1 MIWDDICTEYL
12 FCPQLIH
19 RDDDLYG
26 FQKLCFLFL
35 LWCLLR
41 IFCFFSCGFGLNSF
55 LGGWQRVQLSLI
67 LRLWRWT
74 QSGHFI
80 SFECCLLIDW
90 RSISSSSTM
99 HIENQKSS
107 NNATMWRWCDSCF
120 CLLFY
125 LRNWSLIFLFHSLRR
140 RLCDVT
146 LLIFV
151 YWRLWLWWLYVVKS

>member
-41 IFCFFSCGFGLNSF
+41 IICFFSCGFGLNSF

-67 LRLWRWT
+67 LRLWRWK
-74 QSGHFI
+74 QSGHFTV
-80 SFECCLLIDW
+80 SRLNAVFWLIDDQFLLLHQCW
-90 RSISSSSTM
+90 YW
-99 HIENQKSS
+99 NYS

-146 LLIFV
+146 LLILCIGDFGCDD
-151 YWRLWLWWLYVVKS
+151 YTL